1 MKYLTIV
8 TGEMYQENCYLV
20 YGNNRDTFII
30 DPGDDFDVIDRT
42 ISQNKLI
49 PRAILLTH
57 GHFDHVGAVK
67 NIKEKFNIPVYMNMN
82 DEHLLSFMRVKDF
95 DVDFDLKEINELRYN
110 DIEVKCIHTP
120 GHSNGSV
127 CYLIDDLLFSGDTLF
142 AGSIGRCDL
151 PGGSSAVMLNT
162 LSSIICNLDDNL
174 TVLPGHGEKSTMAKE
189 KTTNCYLKNL

>member
-67 NIKEKFNIPVYMNMN
+67 NIKDKFNIPVYMNMN

-110 DIEVKCIHTP
+110 DVEVKCIHTP

-151 PGGSSAVMLNT
+151 PGGSSTVMLNT

>member
-95 DVDFDLKEINELRYN
+95 DADFDLKEINELRYN
-110 DIEVKCIHTP
+110 DVEVKCIHTP

-151 PGGSSAVMLNT
+151 PGGSSTVMLNT